1 MSRVIA
7 ATKLRAVG
15 PVRMV
20 SLTGGVD
27 AYLPAFLSS
36 KGEGAAEGES

>member
-1 MSRVIA
+1 MIA
-7 ATKLRAVG
+7 STSFGAVG

-36 KGEGAAEGES
+36 KGDGPARAS